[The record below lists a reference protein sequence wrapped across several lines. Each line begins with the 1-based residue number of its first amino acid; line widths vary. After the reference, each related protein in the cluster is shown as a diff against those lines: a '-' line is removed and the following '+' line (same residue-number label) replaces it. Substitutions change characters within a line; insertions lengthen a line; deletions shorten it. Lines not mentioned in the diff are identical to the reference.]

1 MKQKDDQ
8 HTFSKIM
15 FSILGDLVALWAMGF
30 FKPTFPDTTLGS
42 FFEILYGILI
52 VLVLIFLP
60 KLICKFVDAQ

>member
-1 MKQKDDQ
+1 MKQKNDK
-8 HTFSKIM
+8 HAFSKTV

-30 FKPTFPDTTLGS
+30 FKPTFPNTTTGS

-60 KLICKFVDAQ
+60 KLICKFIDA